1 MADNKLMLKIN
12 FQQQY
17 KTIAFDPDSTVAQ
30 AIVFIRQKLALSEG
44 PQVAQL
50 GLFLGS
56 EGDEKP
62 AGGVGPGN
70 IPGMFL
76 ADDATL
82 RLSGVHAKVC
92 VLAVVC
98 SLLSGNRVCGASIR
112 ICDGWLFSRSRCHRF
127 SRISS

>member
-1 MADNKLMLKIN
+1 MAADNKLMLKIN

-50 GLFLGS
+50 GLFLGT

-76 ADDATL
+76 ADDISL
-82 RLSGVHAKVC
+82 RLSGVHSKVA
-92 VLAVVC
+92 LLVVC
-98 SLLSGNRVCGASIR
+98 IRIRVCGEARAFTFVISFGWFVAVIASVVCR
-112 ICDGWLFSRSRCHRF
+112 VKV
-127 SRISS
+127 